1 MTKSYEIFD
10 DFYNKITEEIRKNIE
25 KKYWEDKKFYEDF
38 SEKYKQLEIKYR
50 NLEKIEKERDE
61 YRKTLEEC
69 EKFLRNLW
77 VESEE
82 MFVEYEWYVWVQ
94 FKNWDEY
101 LQIVY

>member
-1 MTKSYEIFD
+1 MTKRYEIFK
-10 DFYNKITEEIRKNIE
+10 DFYDKITEEISKNIE
-25 KKYWEDKKFYEDF
+25 EKYWEDKKFYEDF
-38 SEKYKQLEIKYR
+38 AEKYKQLEIKYR

-101 LQIVY
+101 LQILY